1 MNGSVLVVEGDAPL
15 RQQLAANLNSSGY
28 SVFCAGNV
36 PEAEAVVRRVRPDLV
51 LLDWML
57 PGIPG
62 LGFARRLRS
71 DHRTRDISLVMISER
86 GQEDD
91 KVTALE
97 GGADDYVTKPFSPR
111 ELLARIRAVMRRRSP
126 QLAEEP
132 LHLAGLHLDPSARLI
147 STGTD
152 EVDLWTTEFNLLHF
166 FMTHPGRVFSRSR
179 LLDEI
184 WGVDSC
190 LEERTVDVHI
200 RRLRQKLAPSGHG
213 GIIETMRGLG
223 YRFNATAWHST
234 GDAGR

>member
-1 MNGSVLVVEGDAPL
+1 MSGSVLVVEGDVPL
-15 RQQLAANLNSSGY
+15 RLQLAANLNSSGY
-28 SVFCAGNV
+28 QVHCAGDV

-51 LLDWML
+51 LLDWVL

-86 GQEDD
+86 VQEDD

-111 ELLARIRAVMRRRSP
+111 ELMARIRAVMRRRSP

-132 LHLAGLHLDPSARLI
+132 VRIAGLHLDPSARLM
-147 STGTD
+147 TAGTA
-152 EVDLWTTEFNLLHF
+152 EVELWTTEFNLLHY
-166 FMTHPGRVFSRSR
+166 FMIHPGRIFSRSR

-184 WGVDSC
+184 WGLDSC
-190 LEERTVDVHI
+190 LEERTVDVHV
-200 RRLRQKLAPSGHG
+200 RRLRHKLMPSGHG
-213 GIIETMRGLG
+213 AVIETVRGLG
-223 YRFNATAWHST
+223 YRFNAAAWQP
-234 GDAGR
+234 AAEAAQ